1 MSKYVI
7 FIKFYDVVF
16 GAIKLNATTM
26 TWPLRILCWKEK
38 EQAYFHVT
46 TRESNQ
52 YVVTA
57 FAGKLPSMV

>member
-26 TWPLRILCWKEK
+26 TWPLLILCWEEK
-38 EQAYFHVT
+38 E
-46 TRESNQ
+46 
-52 YVVTA
+52 
-57 FAGKLPSMV
+57 

>member
-26 TWPLRILCWKEK
+26 TWPLRILDWKEK
-38 EQAYFHVT
+38 EQACFHVT

-57 FAGKLPSMV
+57 FAGKLPSLV

>member
-16 GAIKLNATTM
+16 GAIKLNTTTM
-26 TWPLRILCWKEK
+26 TWPLRILYWKEK

-46 TRESNQ
+46 PRESNQ

-57 FAGKLPSMV
+57 FAGKLPNLV